1 MKQRGGG
8 GVKVWLRV
16 LAPVLISLAGLTSLR
31 LLGPDMLNQQDLR
44 AWLEPFG
51 QWAPAAFVFFLAVR
65 PVTLLPGQLFTAVGG
80 MLFGALP
87 ATVYSLMGS
96 FLAFGLIFLLSR
108 WLGTRLM
115 KRMAGG
121 RYPALKRVAK
131 RHGFKFAL
139 LTTINPLLPTDM
151 MLAAALASGAR
162 FWPVAA
168 GVILGTLPGTFLTA
182 QFGSGLAQG
191 RTVMTA
197 VSAAG
202 LLISLVL
209 GVVLGRRIFQE
220 INEED
225 EASPEGQDATAA
237 SARRE
242 EVEPSVRPS
251 PPPAPRRGAN
261 MRVVPG
267 PTAP

>member
-1 MKQRGGG
+1 VKQRAGG

-31 LLGPDMLNQQDLR
+31 LLGPDMVNQQDLR
-44 AWLEPFG
+44 AWLAPFG

-80 MLFGALP
+80 MLFGTLP

-96 FLAFGLIFLLSR
+96 FLAFGLIYGLSR

-115 KRMAGG
+115 KRMVGG
-121 RYPALKRVAK
+121 RYQVLKRVAK
-131 RHGFKFAL
+131 RHGFKYSVL
-139 LTTINPLLPTDM
+139 VTINPLLPTDM

-168 GVILGTLPGTFLTA
+168 GVVLGTLPGTFLTA

-191 RTVMTA
+191 RTVMTV
-197 VSAAG
+197 VSAVG
-202 LLISLVL
+202 LVVSLVL
-209 GVVLGRRIFQE
+209 GAVLGRRIFQE
-220 INEED
+220 INAETED
-225 EASPEGQDATAA
+225 SPEAA
-237 SARRE
+237 QAPSEKRE
-242 EVEPSVRPS
+242 EPSVRPA
-251 PPPAPRRGAN
+251 PPPVSRRGAQVS
-261 MRVVPG
+261 VVPG
-267 PTAP
+267 PSAP